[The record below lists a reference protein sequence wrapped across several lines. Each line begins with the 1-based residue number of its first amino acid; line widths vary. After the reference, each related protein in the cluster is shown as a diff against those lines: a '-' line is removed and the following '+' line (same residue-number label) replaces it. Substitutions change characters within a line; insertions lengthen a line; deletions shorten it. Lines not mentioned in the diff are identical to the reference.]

1 MPIMKNSLL
10 LSVLA
15 GFLACAIPH
24 LQAAEGKPAA
34 PTKSEKAKPGY
45 IPFHGKIDS
54 IDKAAKSIKVGE
66 RTFVVLPTTKIN
78 KAGKPATLEDAKTG
92 DEVGGAYHETAAGK
106 LELMSLRLGP
116 KPEKYVKKDD
126 KK

>member
-1 MPIMKNSLL
+1 MPAMKNSLL
-10 LSVLA
+10 LSLLA

-34 PTKSEKAKPGY
+34 PATTEKAKPGY
-45 IPFHGKIDS
+45 IPFHGKVDS

-66 RTFVVLPTTKIN
+66 RTFVLLATTKIN
-78 KAGKPATLEDAKTG
+78 KAGKPATFDDIKAGE
-92 DEVGGAYHETAAGK
+92 EVGGAYHDVAGK
-106 LELMSLRLGP
+106 LELMSLRIGP
-116 KPEKYVKKDD
+116 KPEKEVKKVE